1 MNRKIATGLLGL
13 IVAVSMAG
21 CGDDASS
28 ASSAGASSAGATSDG
43 ASTTS
48 AAAASTTV
56 PAGTT
61 PAPAPADTPVP
72 ETPPVAEPADPADPA
87 IPEAPTSGVT
97 GEALYQQTCT
107 QFLPSI
113 DALEQT
119 GISDRAKSVEGLR
132 SEMTTAPSWNTVP
145 PGDQNEILR
154 GLDAAGSGQ
163 C

>member
-1 MNRKIATGLLGL
+1 MNGKIATGLLGL
-13 IVAVSMAG
+13 IVAVSIAG
-21 CGDDASS
+21 CSNDPTSEEASS
-28 ASSAGASSAGATSDG
+28 TTVAAT
-43 ASTTS
+43 TTTT
-48 AAAASTTV
+48 ATSTTV
-56 PAGTT
+56 PATTTVDAPSPEPT
-61 PAPAPADTPVP
+61 PASELPPA
-72 ETPPVAEPADPADPA
+72 AEPA
-87 IPEAPTSGVT
+87 APTDATSGVT

-132 SEMTTAPSWNTVP
+132 SEMTTAPSWNDVP

-154 GLDAAGSGQ
+154 ALDAAGAGQ

>member
-1 MNRKIATGLLGL
+1 MNGKIATGLLGL
-13 IVAVSMAG
+13 IVAVSIAG
-21 CGDDASS
+21 CSNDPTSEEASS
-28 ASSAGASSAGATSDG
+28 
-43 ASTTS
+43 TTV
-48 AAAASTTV
+48 AAATTTTATSTTV
-56 PAGTT
+56 PATT
-61 PAPAPADTPVP
+61 TVDAPSPEPAPASELPPA
-72 ETPPVAEPADPADPA
+72 AEPA
-87 IPEAPTSGVT
+87 APTDATSGVT

-132 SEMTTAPSWNTVP
+132 SEMTTAPSWNDVP

-154 GLDAAGSGQ
+154 GLDAAGAGQ

>member
-1 MNRKIATGLLGL
+1 MNGKIATGLLGL
-13 IVAVSMAG
+13 IVAVSIAG
-21 CGDDASS
+21 CSNDPSSEEASS
-28 ASSAGASSAGATSDG
+28 TTVAETTTTAT
-43 ASTTS
+43 
-48 AAAASTTV
+48 STTV
-56 PAGTT
+56 PATT
-61 PAPAPADTPVP
+61 TVDAPSPEPAPASELPPA
-72 ETPPVAEPADPADPA
+72 AEPA
-87 IPEAPTSGVT
+87 APTDATSGVT

-132 SEMTTAPSWNTVP
+132 NEMTTAPSWNDVP

-154 GLDAAGSGQ
+154 GLDAAGAGQ

>member
-1 MNRKIATGLLGL
+1 MNGKIATGLLGL
-13 IVAVSMAG
+13 IVAVSVAG
-21 CGDDASS
+21 CGNDAS
-28 ASSAGASSAGATSDG
+28 TEE

-48 AAAASTTV
+48 AAATTTSAVASTTV
-56 PAGTT
+56 PTSTT
-61 PAPAPADTPVP
+61 VESPAPAPAPAPVS
-72 ETPPVAEPADPADPA
+72 EVPPAAEPA
-87 IPEAPTSGVT
+87 APTDATSGVT

-119 GISDRAKSVEGLR
+119 GISDRAASVEGLR
-132 SEMTTAPSWNTVP
+132 TEMTTAPSWNDVP

-154 GLDAAGSGQ
+154 GLDAAGAGQ

>member
-1 MNRKIATGLLGL
+1 MNGKIATGLLGL
-13 IVAVSMAG
+13 IVAVSVAG
-21 CGDDASS
+21 CSNDPS
-28 ASSAGASSAGATSDG
+28 TEE
-43 ASTTS
+43 ASTTT
-48 AAAASTTV
+48 AAATTTSAASTTV
-56 PAGTT
+56 SAAPTT
-61 PAPAPADTPVP
+61 DAPAPADSAAAEAPDAP
-72 ETPPVAEPADPADPA
+72 EAPPAADPA
-87 IPEAPTSGVT
+87 APSDATSGVT

-132 SEMTTAPSWNTVP
+132 NEMTTAPSWNDVP

-154 GLDAAGSGQ
+154 GLDAAGTGQ

>member
-1 MNRKIATGLLGL
+1 MNGKIATGLLGL
-13 IVAVSMAG
+13 IVAVSIAG
-21 CGDDASS
+21 CSNDPSSEEASS
-28 ASSAGASSAGATSDG
+28 
-43 ASTTS
+43 TTV
-48 AAAASTTV
+48 AAATTTATSTTV
-56 PAGTT
+56 PATT
-61 PAPAPADTPVP
+61 TVDAPSPEPAPVSELPPA
-72 ETPPVAEPADPADPA
+72 AEPPAPTDA
-87 IPEAPTSGVT
+87 TSGVT

-132 SEMTTAPSWNTVP
+132 NEMTTAPSWNDVP

-154 GLDAAGSGQ
+154 GLDAAGAGQ

>member
-1 MNRKIATGLLGL
+1 MNGKIATGLLGL
-13 IVAVSMAG
+13 IVAVSIAG
-21 CGDDASS
+21 CSNDPTSEEASS
-28 ASSAGASSAGATSDG
+28 
-43 ASTTS
+43 TTV
-48 AAAASTTV
+48 AAATTTTATSTTV
-56 PAGTT
+56 PATT
-61 PAPAPADTPVP
+61 TVDAPSPEPAPVSELPPA
-72 ETPPVAEPADPADPA
+72 AEPA
-87 IPEAPTSGVT
+87 APTDATSGVT

-132 SEMTTAPSWNTVP
+132 SEMTTAPSWNDVP

-154 GLDAAGSGQ
+154 GLDAAGAGQ

>member
-1 MNRKIATGLLGL
+1 MNGKIATGLLGL
-13 IVAVSMAG
+13 IVAVSIAG
-21 CGDDASS
+21 CSDDASTE
-28 ASSAGASSAGATSDG
+28 A

-48 AAAASTTV
+48 AATSTTTSAAASTTV
-56 PAGTT
+56 PASTT
-61 PAPAPADTPVP
+61 LDAPAPADTSESEAPA
-72 ETPPVAEPADPADPA
+72 AEPAAPTD
-87 IPEAPTSGVT
+87 PTSGVT

-132 SEMTTAPSWNTVP
+132 NEMTTAPSWNTVP
-145 PGDQNEILR
+145 PSDQEQILR
-154 GLDAAGSGQ
+154 GLDAAGTGQ

>member
-13 IVAVSMAG
+13 IVAVSVAG
-21 CGDDASS
+21 CSGDETTDAASS
-28 ASSAGASSAGATSDG
+28 TPAEAT
-43 ASTTS
+43 TTS
-48 AAAASTTV
+48 AAASTTA

-61 PAPAPADTPVP
+61 VDAPAPAPASPDAQLPKAQP
-72 ETPPVAEPADPADPA
+72 EADPV
-87 IPEAPTSGVT
+87 APTSGVT
-97 GEALYQQTCT
+97 GEELYQQTCT

-132 SEMTTAPSWNTVP
+132 NEMITAPSWNTVP
-145 PGDQNEILR
+145 PSDQGEILR
-154 GLDAAGSGQ
+154 GLDAAGAGQ

>member
-1 MNRKIATGLLGL
+1 MAMKRKIATGLLGL
-13 IVAVSMAG
+13 IVATSVAG
-21 CGDDASS
+21 CGDDAS
-28 ASSAGASSAGATSDG
+28 TEN

-48 AAAASTTV
+48 VQATSVQATSAPATTTQATTAAA
-56 PAGTT
+56 T
-61 PAPAPADTPVP
+61 PTADAPADSPAP
-72 ETPPVAEPADPADPA
+72 EAPSAAE
-87 IPEAPTSGVT
+87 PEAPTSGVT

-132 SEMTTAPSWNTVP
+132 TEMTTAPSWSTVP
-145 PGDQNEILR
+145 EADQGEILR
-154 GLDAAGSGQ
+154 GLDAAGAGQ

>member
-1 MNRKIATGLLGL
+1 MKRKIATGLLGL
-13 IVAVSMAG
+13 IVATSVAG
-21 CGDDASS
+21 CGDDAS
-28 ASSAGASSAGATSDG
+28 TEN

-48 AAAASTTV
+48 SAASTTTSAAASTTV
-56 PAGTT
+56 PASTT
-61 PAPAPADTPVP
+61 LDAPAPAPADTPIP
-72 ETPPVAEPADPADPA
+72 EAPPAAEPD
-87 IPEAPTSGVT
+87 APTSGVT

-132 SEMTTAPSWNTVP
+132 TEMTTAPSWSTVP
-145 PGDQNEILR
+145 EADQGEILR
-154 GLDAAGSGQ
+154 GLDAAGAGQ